1 MPIMLAI
8 KGWRKGVGVLDGALV
23 DKDDPKAVEEYEKRK
38 DEKKGITKVP
48 AVLGNVWKKVAT
60 KKGDKVPKEPPAKS

>member
-1 MPIMLAI
+1 MQLQLRPSLTA
-8 KGWRKGVGVLDGALV
+8 VGLPLTAL
-23 DKDDPKAVEEYEKRK
+23 RLCTCR